1 MAFLVGWKRICVFPK
16 KILQLRS
23 FLGWNNNL
31 CLRAE
36 VKVESSLE
44 SVEGQLAWGKEPL
57 WGGGGGG
64 LEEPGVGSGRP
75 AGLWE
80 GLGGGGAGAGSGG
93 GTVTGQVSGQKSG
106 VLVGGVVGV
115 DEGVEVGVDG
125 LVVVLGVVRD
135 QWLGLDGLRGGL
147 GLGSGVGGDL
157 DGGGQGLLD
166 EWGGGGDKSGG
177 VLASGWDVGA
187 VEDPESVLAGGVLD
201 GVGLSVVSD
210 VGVLSDPVSAL
221 VGLLAEEDLV
231 LGGEGGAGAAVAV
244 VEPLLLQDLGV
255 PVVEGLAEGGGHR
268 ARKHD
273 ESEHCD
279 DFVVLHFSKPLAG
292 RSSLD

>member
-44 SVEGQLAWGKEPL
+44 SVEGQLAWGEEPL
-57 WGGGGGG
+57 WGGSGGG

-75 AGLWE
+75 AGLWA

-106 VLVGGVVGV
+106 VLVGRVEGVDEGVEALASGAVGDEGSVKDAGHLGGELGAVLVEAEVAVGGVVGV

-125 LVVVLGVVRD
+125 LVVVLGVVGD
-135 QWLGLDGLRGGL
+135 QRLGPDGLGGGPL
-147 GLGSGVGGDL
+147 RGSGAGLNWGGP
-157 DGGGQGLLD
+157 GLL
-166 EWGGGGDKSGG
+166 
-177 VLASGWDVGA
+177 
-187 VEDPESVLAGGVLD
+187 
-201 GVGLSVVSD
+201 
-210 VGVLSDPVSAL
+210 
-221 VGLLAEEDLV
+221 
-231 LGGEGGAGAAVAV
+231 
-244 VEPLLLQDLGV
+244 
-255 PVVEGLAEGGGHR
+255 
-268 ARKHD
+268 
-273 ESEHCD
+273 
-279 DFVVLHFSKPLAG
+279 
-292 RSSLD
+292 